1 MNNGFG
7 RHFTADLYFCQN
19 DIWRNSKQFYDGIYQ
34 FTHSLDIENDDWK
47 LWPKTSGNIIIS
59 GELNDMLVLIQVFP
73 AQSFL
78 AMDIFCWEPQTDLHH
93 FSEGLVELFAP
104 QVVAV
109 ETRLRA
115 EHLN

>member
-19 DIWRNSKQFYDGIYQ
+19 EIWENPEQFYEKIYQ
-34 FTHSLDIENDDWK
+34 ITHSLNISNNHWRFRQQG
-47 LWPKTSGNIIIS
+47 SGNIIIS
-59 GELNDMLVLIQVFP
+59 GELGSTMVFIQVFP
-73 AQSFL
+73 EKSFL
-78 AMDIFCWEPQTDLHH
+78 AVDIYDWGTPTNFHY
-93 FSEGLVELFAP
+93 FSEGLVDLFAP
-104 QVVAV
+104 QVVAA